1 MFWLGAVGV
10 PYAALLVI
18 AIYEA
23 LATTYTLNKGVLELG
38 INACI
43 LGIGVSGALFST
55 PEIAKNI
62 GVSNIALTVIIL
74 FADLAI
80 TGLCLHL
87 RKNGSIVSFGK
98 AALGIFLGLISLGI
112 NTGIVLFFGVTA

>member
-1 MFWLGAVGV
+1 M
-10 PYAALLVI
+10 I
-18 AIYEA
+18 AIYER
-23 LATTYTLNKGVLELG
+23 LATTYDLNEGVLELG

-55 PEIAKNI
+55 PEVGKNI
-62 GVSNIALTVIIL
+62 GVSGIALTVIIL

-87 RKNGSIVSFGK
+87 RRRSEYGWVSFGR
-98 AALGIFLGLISLGI
+98 AALGIFLGLLSLGI
-112 NTGIVLFFGVTA
+112 NTGIVLFFGVPA

>member
-10 PYAALLVI
+10 PYGALLVI
-18 AIYEA
+18 AIYER
-23 LATTYTLNKGVLELG
+23 LATTYTLNKGALELG

-55 PEIAKNI
+55 PEVGKNI
-62 GVSNIALTVIIL
+62 GVSGIALTVIIL

-87 RKNGSIVSFGK
+87 RKNEHIVSFGK
-98 AALGIFLGLISLGI
+98 AAWAVFLGLLSLGI
-112 NTGIVLFFGVTA
+112 NTGIVLFFGVSA